1 MTDPKD
7 ALPPRLDPTCTCI
20 CHTQPGVMHVAPC
33 CREADP
39 RDAEIARLRMA
50 LAEVRKE
57 TVRLNKATDKQYVQT
72 LEKLKAERDA
82 ALAQVAVL
90 TEIASD
96 SVEILQVAIDNWNDL
111 YPDEPDEIIT
121 DLQSRCRAA
130 SNPADA
136 IAALSR
142 RDAQMR
148 AEGRKEG
155 LREAADICWNKR
167 DLLADAERKQ
177 VDVGLTGRDYYGRRL
192 EAELLSRSLRALAA
206 AGKGE

>member
-82 ALAQVAVL
+82 A
-90 TEIASD
+90 IAGAY
-96 SVEILQVAIDNWNDL
+96 EA
-111 YPDEPDEIIT
+111 
-121 DLQSRCRAA
+121 AA
-130 SNPADA
+130 SLAVNGMGLVQERQDAIRALTPADA
-136 IAALSR
+136 LAARDR

-206 AGKGE
+206 AEKGE